1 MNKRLRC
8 GHAGVDWRG
17 GFTLVELLVVIA
29 IIGILIALLLP
40 AVQAAR
46 EAARRSQCSNNL
58 KQLGLALHNYHDV
71 HKTLPPG
78 TFDSQSYGWGA
89 LILPFMEQDSLHEA
103 VNPTFGAGNFTCR
116 PGKEDAIIPTYQCP
130 SSTMETKDPAGGCGR
145 SNYRGMRGAGSVAG
159 RPGDSYSNP
168 QQDKEIGIF
177 FDIASSRMNPT
188 KLANIDDG
196 TANTIMLG
204 EVEDVPLVPGLVGT
218 TVELWHDSS
227 SAVDIYPIWAG
238 AETDKDQCLF
248 LAGLNPRSHMNSGD
262 RDGASSRHPGG
273 AQFTVADASV
283 RFISET
289 IDYSVYQSLATRA
302 GGEPEAVLP

>member
-1 MNKRLRC
+1 MNRQVRC
-8 GHAGVDWRG
+8 GHSGVDGRG
-17 GFTLVELLVVIA
+17 AFTLVELLVVIA

-71 HKTLPPG
+71 HKTFPPG
-78 TFDSQSYGWGA
+78 IFDPQSYGWGA
-89 LILPFMEQDSLHEA
+89 LILPFMEQAPLHET
-103 VNPTFGAGNFTCR
+103 VNPTLGQGNFTCR
-116 PGKEDAIIPTYQCP
+116 PGKEDMIIPTYQCP
-130 SSTMETKDPAGGCGR
+130 SSTMKERDPAGGCAR
-145 SNYRGMRGAGSVAG
+145 SNYRGIRGAGSQAG
-159 RPGDSYSNP
+159 RPGDSFSNP

-177 FDIASSRMNPT
+177 FDITTSRMNPT
-188 KLANIDDG
+188 KIANIEDG

-218 TVELWHDSS
+218 SVELWNDSS
-227 SAVDIYPIWAG
+227 STKDIYPIWAG
-238 AETDKDQCLF
+238 SEKDLDQCLF
-248 LAGLNPRSHMNSGD
+248 LAGMNPRSHMNSGD

-273 AQFTVADASV
+273 AQFAAADASV

-289 IDYSVYQSLATRA
+289 IDYAIYQSLATRA
-302 GGEPEAVLP
+302 GKEPEAAFP